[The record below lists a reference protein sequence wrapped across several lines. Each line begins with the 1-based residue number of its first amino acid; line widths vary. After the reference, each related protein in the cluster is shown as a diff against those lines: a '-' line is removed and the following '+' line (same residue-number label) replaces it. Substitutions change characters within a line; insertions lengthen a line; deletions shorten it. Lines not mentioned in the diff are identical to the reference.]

1 MLSLLC
7 RSSFFWALRAPKING
22 HLEQPGGFT
31 LKMQMWQCYN
41 HRVYGDGCCSSRNQK
56 GGRRLSCKAV
66 VTFYVPGVVPAYD
79 ELLTKLG
86 AEVEKTFCATEEEL
100 ISACCEA
107 DAVIALGIRITPGYI
122 FSTKVIENLNKC
134 RLIALTGI
142 GYDNVDI
149 AAATEKGICVANNPY
164 YCLEEVSDHAMA
176 LILACA
182 RKFYQLVPDIKSG
195 KWSTQA
201 DYLSALKPLH
211 RLSGQTLGL
220 IGFGNIARA
229 LVPKAKA
236 FGFRII
242 AYAPHVPHILFE
254 TFKVESVELDQLL
267 EESDFVSMHTALTR
281 ETKHMMRL
289 PQFKKMKRTAHFFN
303 TARGELVDERAL
315 CTALSEGLIAGAGLD
330 VLESEPPGQD
340 NPLLKLNNVL
350 ITGHFAYYSEESR
363 EELFRWPWEEVARVL
378 QGEWPQGLIN
388 AQVKERFSA
397 KWGFHPT

>member
-1 MLSLLC
+1 LS
-7 RSSFFWALRAPKING
+7 FK
-22 HLEQPGGFT
+22 
-31 LKMQMWQCYN
+31 
-41 HRVYGDGCCSSRNQK
+41 V
-56 GGRRLSCKAV
+56 V
-66 VTFYVPGVVPAYD
+66 VTFYAPGIVPTYD

-100 ISACCEA
+100 ISACSEA
-107 DAVIALGIRITPGYI
+107 DAAIALGIRITPGYI
-122 FSTKVIENLNKC
+122 FSLKVIENLNKC

-149 AAATEKGICVANNPY
+149 SAATEKGICVANVPY

-182 RKFYQLVPDIKSG
+182 RKFYQLLPDIKSG

-220 IGFGNIARA
+220 IGFGNIART
-229 LVPKAKA
+229 LVPKARA

-242 AYAPHVPHILFE
+242 AYAPHVPSILFE
-254 TFKVESVELDQLL
+254 TFKVESVELDKLL
-267 EESDFVSMHTALTR
+267 EESDFVSMHTALTP
-281 ETKHMMRL
+281 ETKHMMGL
-289 PQFKKMKRTAHFFN
+289 PQFKKMKPTAYFIN

-315 CTALSEGLIAGAGLD
+315 YTALSEGLIAGAGLD
-330 VLESEPPGQD
+330 VLESEPPGLD
-340 NPLLKLNNVL
+340 NPLLKLSNVL

-378 QGEWPQGLIN
+378 QGEWPQGLVN
-388 AQVKERFSA
+388 PQVKERFSV
-397 KWGFHPT
+397 KWGTHPR

>member
-1 MLSLLC
+1 LS
-7 RSSFFWALRAPKING
+7 FK
-22 HLEQPGGFT
+22 
-31 LKMQMWQCYN
+31 
-41 HRVYGDGCCSSRNQK
+41 V
-56 GGRRLSCKAV
+56 V
-66 VTFYVPGVVPAYD
+66 VTFYAPGAIPTYD
-79 ELLTKLG
+79 ELLTKLR
-86 AEVEKTFCATEEEL
+86 AEVEKTFCTTEDEL
-100 ISACCEA
+100 ISACSEA

-122 FSTKVIENLNKC
+122 FSLKVIENLNKC

-149 AAATEKGICVANNPY
+149 AAATEKGICVANVPY

-182 RKFYQLVPDIKSG
+182 RKFYQLLPDIKSG
-195 KWSTQA
+195 KWNTQA

-220 IGFGNIARA
+220 IGFGNIART

-242 AYAPHVPHILFE
+242 AYSPHVPSILFE
-254 TFKVESVELDQLL
+254 TFKVESVKLDQLL
-267 EESDFVSMHTALTR
+267 EESDFVSMHTNLTP
-281 ETKHMMRL
+281 ETKHMMGL
-289 PQFKKMKRTAHFFN
+289 EQFKRMKPTAYFIN

-315 CTALSEGLIAGAGLD
+315 YTALSEGLIAGAGLD
-330 VLESEPPGQD
+330 VLESEPPSRD
-340 NPLLKLNNVL
+340 NPLLELNNVL

-378 QGEWPQGLIN
+378 QGEWPQGLVN
-388 AQVKERFSA
+388 PQVKERFSV
-397 KWGFHPT
+397 KWGIRPR

>member
-1 MLSLLC
+1 LS
-7 RSSFFWALRAPKING
+7 FK
-22 HLEQPGGFT
+22 
-31 LKMQMWQCYN
+31 
-41 HRVYGDGCCSSRNQK
+41 
-56 GGRRLSCKAV
+56 V
-66 VTFYVPGVVPAYD
+66 VDTFYVPGIIPIYD

-86 AEVEKTFCATEEEL
+86 AEVGKTFCTTEDEL
-100 ISACCEA
+100 ISACSEA
-107 DAVIALGIRITPGYI
+107 DAVIAVGIRITPGYV
-122 FSTKVIENLNKC
+122 FSPKVIGNLNKC
-134 RLIALTGI
+134 RLIALTSI

-149 AAATEKGICVANNPY
+149 AAATEKGVCVANVPY

-182 RKFYQLVPDIKSG
+182 RKFYQLLPDIKIG

-220 IGFGNIARA
+220 IGFGNISRT
-229 LVPKAKA
+229 LVPKAKV

-242 AYAPHVPHILFE
+242 AYDPHVPNILFK

-267 EESDFVSMHTALTR
+267 KESDFVSMHTALTL
-281 ETKHMMRL
+281 ETKHMIGL
-289 PQFKKMKRTAHFFN
+289 QQFKRMKPTAYFIN

-315 CTALSEGLIAGAGLD
+315 YTALSEELIAGAGLD
-330 VLESEPPGQD
+330 VLESEPPSPD

-350 ITGHFAYYSEESR
+350 ITGHFAYYSEESH

-378 QGEWPQGLIN
+378 QGEWPQGLVN
-388 AQVKERFSA
+388 PQVKERFSV
-397 KWGFHPT
+397 KWGAHPK

>member
-1 MLSLLC
+1 MSL
-7 RSSFFWALRAPKING
+7 K
-22 HLEQPGGFT
+22 
-31 LKMQMWQCYN
+31 
-41 HRVYGDGCCSSRNQK
+41 V
-56 GGRRLSCKAV
+56 V
-66 VTFYVPGVVPAYD
+66 VTFYAPGIVPTYD

-100 ISACCEA
+100 ISACSEA

-122 FSTKVIENLNKC
+122 FNLKVIENLNKC

-149 AAATEKGICVANNPY
+149 SAATEKGICVANVPY

-182 RKFYQLVPDIKSG
+182 RKFYQLLPDIKSG

-201 DYLSALKPLH
+201 DYLSALKPLY
-211 RLSGQTLGL
+211 RLSGQTLGI
-220 IGFGNIARA
+220 IGFGSIART

-242 AYAPHVPHILFE
+242 AYAPHVPSILFK

-267 EESDFVSMHTALTR
+267 KESDFVSMHTALTS
-281 ETKHMMRL
+281 ENKHMMGL
-289 PQFKKMKRTAHFFN
+289 EQFKRMKPTAYFIN
-303 TARGELVDERAL
+303 TARGELVDEKAL
-315 CTALSEGLIAGAGLD
+315 YTALSEGLIAGAGLD
-330 VLESEPPGQD
+330 VLESEPPGLD
-340 NPLLKLNNVL
+340 NPLLKLSNVL

-378 QGEWPQGLIN
+378 QGEWPQGLVN
-388 AQVKERFSA
+388 PQVKERFSV
-397 KWGFHPT
+397 KWGTHPM

>member
-1 MLSLLC
+1 LS
-7 RSSFFWALRAPKING
+7 FK
-22 HLEQPGGFT
+22 
-31 LKMQMWQCYN
+31 
-41 HRVYGDGCCSSRNQK
+41 
-56 GGRRLSCKAV
+56 V
-66 VTFYVPGVVPAYD
+66 VDTFYVPGTIPTYD

-86 AEVEKTFCATEEEL
+86 AEVEKTFCTTEEEL
-100 ISACCEA
+100 ISACSEA
-107 DAVIALGIRITPGYI
+107 DAVMALGIRITPGYI
-122 FSTKVIENLNKC
+122 FSPKVIENLNKC

-149 AAATEKGICVANNPY
+149 AAATENGICVANNPY
-164 YCLEEVSDHAMA
+164 YCLEEVSDHTMA
-176 LILACA
+176 LILTCA
-182 RKFYQLVPDIKSG
+182 RKFYQLFPDIKSG

-220 IGFGNIARA
+220 IGFGNIART
-229 LVPKAKA
+229 LVPKARA

-242 AYAPHVPHILFE
+242 AYAPHVPDILFK

-267 EESDFVSMHTALTR
+267 KESDFVSMHTALTP
-281 ETKHMMRL
+281 ETKHMMGL
-289 PQFKKMKRTAHFFN
+289 QQFKKMKPTAYFIN
-303 TARGELVDERAL
+303 TARGELVDEKAL
-315 CTALSEGLIAGAGLD
+315 YTALSEGLIAGAGLD
-330 VLESEPPGQD
+330 VLESEPPNRD

-388 AQVKERFSA
+388 ALVKERFSA
-397 KWGFHPT
+397 KWGVHPE

>member
-1 MLSLLC
+1 MN
-7 RSSFFWALRAPKING
+7 FK
-22 HLEQPGGFT
+22 
-31 LKMQMWQCYN
+31 
-41 HRVYGDGCCSSRNQK
+41 
-56 GGRRLSCKAV
+56 V
-66 VTFYVPGVVPAYD
+66 VVSFYVTEIIPTYD

-86 AEVEKTFCATEEEL
+86 AVVEKTFCTTEQEL
-100 ISACCEA
+100 ISACSEA
-107 DAVIALGIRITPGYI
+107 DAVLALGIRITPGYM
-122 FSTKVIENLNKC
+122 FGPKVIENLNKC

-149 AAATEKGICVANNPY
+149 VTATEEGICVANNPY
-164 YCLEEVSDHAMA
+164 YCLEEVSDHTMA

-182 RKFYQLVPDIKSG
+182 RKFYQLLPDVKNG

-220 IGFGNIARA
+220 VGFGNIARA
-229 LVPKAKA
+229 LVPRARA

-242 AYAPHVPHILFE
+242 AYAPHIPRVLFE
-254 TFKVESVELDQLL
+254 TFKVEAVGLDQLL
-267 EESDFVSMHTALTR
+267 RESDFVSVHTALTP
-281 ETKHMMRL
+281 ETRHVMGL
-289 PQFKKMKRTAHFFN
+289 EQFKRMKPTAYFIN

-315 CTALSEGLIAGAGLD
+315 CAALSEGLIAGAGLD
-330 VLESEPPGQD
+330 VLESEPPGND

-378 QGEWPQGLIN
+378 QGEWPQGLVN
-388 AQVKERFSA
+388 PQVKERFSA
-397 KWGFHPT
+397 RWGTLIK